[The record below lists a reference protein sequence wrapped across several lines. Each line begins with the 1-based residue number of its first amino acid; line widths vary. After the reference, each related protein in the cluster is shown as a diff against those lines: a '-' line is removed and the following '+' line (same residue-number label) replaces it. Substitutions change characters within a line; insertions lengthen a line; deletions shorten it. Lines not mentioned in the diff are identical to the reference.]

1 MRNPYTKLL
10 GEHQGPII
18 DIGDLRNFG
27 GISIVGKI
35 STKFVHPT
43 FTQRC
48 TEEVK
53 DCLPDRCS
61 KSPLRTA
68 NIIAFSVQK
77 SMRLNRYVTV
87 VFSEQK
93 GVGMAV
99 GLRAQ
104 HHCGRVKSHGKVGVK
119 RQIVLHIKVC
129 VKVSENLEW
138 EIKQLL
144 TPWEVVNKVRITTM

>member
-18 DIGDLRNFG
+18 DIGGLRNFG

-53 DCLPDRCS
+53 DC
-61 KSPLRTA
+61 
-68 NIIAFSVQK
+68 
-77 SMRLNRYVTV
+77 
-87 VFSEQK
+87 
-93 GVGMAV
+93 
-99 GLRAQ
+99 
-104 HHCGRVKSHGKVGVK
+104 
-119 RQIVLHIKVC
+119 
-129 VKVSENLEW
+129 
-138 EIKQLL
+138 
-144 TPWEVVNKVRITTM
+144 

>member
-18 DIGDLRNFG
+18 DIGGLRNFS

-77 SMRLNRYVTV
+77 SMRLNRDVTV

-99 GLRAQ
+99 GLWAQ
-104 HHCGRVKSHGKVGVK
+104 HHCGRVKSYGKVGVK
-119 RQIVLHIKVC
+119 RQIVLYIKVC
-129 VKVSENLEW
+129 VKVSENLE
-138 EIKQLL
+138 
-144 TPWEVVNKVRITTM
+144 